1 MRLESCTANTAPG
14 LYLPAGILLTL
25 KPHRQMRGAAMSLP
39 AAASGLVV
47 LLLTVPGTVCL
58 HLCCRV
64 ALQVFTVRATQGEED
79 LIDLIIL
86 R

>member
-1 MRLESCTANTAPG
+1 
-14 LYLPAGILLTL
+14 
-25 KPHRQMRGAAMSLP
+25 MSLP